1 AAPAAVAPVVRASGL
16 QAGEFGPQGE
26 MSLAASLLERPADAP
41 DWRPPASAG
50 GGYAPRSAPPQPVPG
65 AELQGAYRDYFAPL
79 PIEAAPLPEASGDIP
94 PLGYALAQLKGIYI
108 LAENAAGLVL
118 VDMHAA
124 HERIVYERLK
134 TAFEGEGIR
143 SQPLLVPLTLSVSRR
158 EADAAEEHAAVFQE
172 LGFEVGRMG
181 PETLVIRQVP
191 VLLRDAD
198 VAALVRDVL
207 ADLLQHEASNR
218 LRESFNHVL
227 ATMACHGSVRANRT
241 LTVAEMNGLLR
252 DMERTERSDQCNHG
266 RPTWVQLDMNAL
278 DRLFLR
284 GR

>member
-1 AAPAAVAPVVRASGL
+1 FASHVVAVLPSGDHRGCPSVPTRRSSDLMIHDFLYGTLHRALGDVRPEDQLAAPAAVAPVVRASGL

-79 PIEAAPLPEASGDIP
+79 PVEAGPWPEASGDIP

-124 HERIVYERLK
+124 HERITY
-134 TAFEGEGIR
+134 
-143 SQPLLVPLTLSVSRR
+143 
-158 EADAAEEHAAVFQE
+158 
-172 LGFEVGRMG
+172 
-181 PETLVIRQVP
+181 
-191 VLLRDAD
+191 
-198 VAALVRDVL
+198 
-207 ADLLQHEASNR
+207 
-218 LRESFNHVL
+218 
-227 ATMACHGSVRANRT
+227 
-241 LTVAEMNGLLR
+241 
-252 DMERTERSDQCNHG
+252 
-266 RPTWVQLDMNAL
+266 
-278 DRLFLR
+278 
-284 GR
+284 